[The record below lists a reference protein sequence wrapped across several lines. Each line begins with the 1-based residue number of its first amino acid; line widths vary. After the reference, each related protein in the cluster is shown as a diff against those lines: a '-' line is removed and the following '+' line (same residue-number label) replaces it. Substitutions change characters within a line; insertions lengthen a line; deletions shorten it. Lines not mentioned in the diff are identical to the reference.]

1 MERYSRVLEERFWR
15 GNEKGLFDLGLLL
28 LSDLPLSLFIPR
40 SKEAAEGSKVRPNKF
55 LKSVNNKDNQTWLC
69 FVFSYLSAKGLKV
82 FFLLNKKNR

>member
-55 LKSVNNKDNQTWLC
+55 LKSVNNLKITKLGYALYSPIFQ
-69 FVFSYLSAKGLKV
+69 LKV
-82 FFLLNKKNR
+82 LKSFSF